1 MIFNKIN
8 HTKDNSHEAIKQVT
22 YLYFLEAQEGFSSC
36 ASRKYKWRKKEMRG
50 ISWENFSLF

>member
-8 HTKDNSHEAIKQVT
+8 HIKDSSHEAIKQVT

-36 ASRKYKWRKKEMRG
+36 ASRKYK
-50 ISWENFSLF
+50 